1 MEDKKDVKKL
11 SMTSTKQE
19 MLDAYNSLLKQL
31 QEKQSGELKPEKKI
45 EEKKT
50 KEAVQTAESLT
61 ADGVAKEINNLK
73 IDIGKLLS
81 RIADGLDGEVN
92 KFAAIQ
98 QAIAAKEREI
108 HELYE
113 IEKAA
118 ATLAALIEAQNARRT
133 EFDAEMTRKKDDLK
147 EEIEETRSEWLK
159 EKEEHEAAVKERDSA
174 EKKRQTREK
183 EEFDY
188 AFKREQQLAKDR
200 FEYENA
206 KLDKDIKTKREQA
219 DRELKVREQAI
230 AEREEELAELRKRAA
245 AFPKELETSLS
256 KAVKETSDRITSEA
270 KSRDEL
276 LKKEFEGERN
286 VLKTRVEALDKTV
299 KEQTEYIAKM
309 SQQLEAA
316 YQKVQD
322 IAVKTVEGAS
332 DAKSLA
338 NLQQFLGDQMR
349 KQGQDK

>member
-19 MLDAYNSLLKQL
+19 MLDSYNSLLKQL

-50 KEAVQTAESLT
+50 KETVQIAESLT
-61 ADGVAKEINNLK
+61 AEGVSREINNLK
-73 IDIGKLLS
+73 IDVGKMLTQ
-81 RIADGLDGEVN
+81 IADRLDGEVN
-92 KFAAIQ
+92 KFLAVQ
-98 QAIAAKEREI
+98 QAIAAKEK
-108 HELYE
+108 ELQELFE

-118 ATLAALIEAQNARRT
+118 ATLASLIEAQNMRRT
-133 EFDAEMTRKKDDLK
+133 EFDMEMARKKDDLK
-147 EEIEETRSEWLK
+147 EEIEETRAEWIK
-159 EKEEHEAAVKERDSA
+159 DKEEHEAAVKERDIA

-188 AFKREQQLAKDR
+188 TFKREQQLAKDR

-219 DRELKVREQAI
+219 DREWQVREQAI

-245 AFPKELETSLS
+245 AFPKELETAVNRS
-256 KAVKETSDRITSEA
+256 VKETSDRITAEA
-270 KSRDEL
+270 KSREDL

-299 KEQTEYIAKM
+299 KEQNEYIAKI

>member
-1 MEDKKDVKKL
+1 M
-11 SMTSTKQE
+11 
-19 MLDAYNSLLKQL
+19 
-31 QEKQSGELKPEKKI
+31 
-45 EEKKT
+45 
-50 KEAVQTAESLT
+50 
-61 ADGVAKEINNLK
+61 AKEINNLK
-73 IDIGKLLS
+73 IDIGKLLTQ
-81 RIADGLDGEVN
+81 IADGLDGEVN

-108 HELYE
+108 QELYE
-113 IEKAA
+113 IEKTA
-118 ATLAALIEAQNARRT
+118 ATLAALIEAQNVKRT
-133 EFDAEMTRKKDDLK
+133 EFDAEMTRKKEDLK
-147 EEIEETRSEWLK
+147 DEIEETRSEWLK

-188 AFKREQQLAKDR
+188 TFKREQQLAKDR

-219 DRELKVREQAI
+219 DRELKMREQAI

-245 AFPKELETSLS
+245 AFPKELETAVT
-256 KAVKETSDRITSEA
+256 KAVKETSDRITADA
-270 KSRDEL
+270 KSREEL
-276 LKKEFEGERN
+276 SKKEFEGDRN

-299 KEQTEYIAKM
+299 KEQNEYIAKI
-309 SQQLEAA
+309 SQQLESA

>member
-1 MEDKKDVKKL
+1 M
-11 SMTSTKQE
+11 
-19 MLDAYNSLLKQL
+19 AR
-31 QEKQSGELKPEKKI
+31 
-45 EEKKT
+45 
-50 KEAVQTAESLT
+50 
-61 ADGVAKEINNLK
+61 EINNLK
-73 IDIGKLLS
+73 IDVGKLLTK
-81 RIADGLDGEVN
+81 IADDLDGEVN

-108 HELYE
+108 QELYE

-118 ATLAALIEAQNARRT
+118 ATLAALIESHNLKRS
-133 EFDAEMTRKKDDLK
+133 EFDMEMAKKKDDLK
-147 EEIEETRSEWLK
+147 EEIEETRAEWLK
-159 EKEEHEAAVKERDSA
+159 EKEEHDAAVKERDIA

-245 AFPKELETSLS
+245 AFPKELETAVNR
-256 KAVKETSDRITSEA
+256 AVKETSDRITSEA
-270 KSRDEL
+270 KSREEL
-276 LKKEFEGERN
+276 LKKEFEGDRN

-299 KEQTEYIAKM
+299 KEQNEYIARI

-322 IAVKTVEGAS
+322 IAVKTVEGSS

-338 NLQQFLGDQMR
+338 NLQQFLGEQMR